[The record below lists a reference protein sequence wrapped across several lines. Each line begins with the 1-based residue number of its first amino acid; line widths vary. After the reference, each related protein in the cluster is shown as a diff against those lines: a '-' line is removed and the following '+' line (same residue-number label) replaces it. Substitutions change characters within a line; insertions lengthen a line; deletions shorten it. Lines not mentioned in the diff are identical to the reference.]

1 MNRLTDKTCIVT
13 GAARGIGRAVARAF
27 ALEGALVIGA
37 DRIASE
43 LEREMKALRDSG
55 LQAIA
60 MPLELRMPKSV
71 AAFAAQVLERHPRID
86 VLANVAGIINEKQL
100 EETSLED
107 WNAILEVNL
116 RGPFL
121 MCQAFAGSMKRVG
134 GGSIMNVSSRAGV
147 LGFANEI
154 AYCASKFGLEGLS
167 RAIAQDLGGYGIAV
181 NTITPGT
188 PTHTSMSEQTY
199 SPETRKI
206 WKDPFLITPA
216 FVHLAL
222 QTPSGIHDQYINAWE
237 TSERLRAEGW
247 DS

>member
-1 MNRLTDKTCIVT
+1 MNRLIGKTCVVT

-27 ALEGALVIGA
+27 ALEGATVIGA
-37 DRIASE
+37 DRIVSE
-43 LEREMKALRDSG
+43 LEHEMAALRDSG
-55 LQAIA
+55 LKAIA
-60 MPLELRMPKSV
+60 MPLELRMPESV
-71 AAFAAQVLERHPRID
+71 TAFATQVLEHHPRVD
-86 VLANVAGIINEKQL
+86 VLANVAGIIKEKHL
-100 EETSLED
+100 EQTSLDD

-121 MCQAFAGSMKRVG
+121 MCQAFAGSMKRI
-134 GGSIMNVSSRAGV
+134 GGSIINVSSRAGV

-167 RAIAQDLGGYGIAV
+167 RAIAQDLGTHGIAV

-216 FVHLAL
+216 FVYLAM
-222 QTPSGIHDQYINAWE
+222 QTSSGIHDQYINAWE
-237 TSERLRAEGW
+237 TAERLRAEGW